1 MRRYFLLLC
10 GIMALVGAGC
20 GGGGDSAKS
29 DYVKQLN
36 DAGKALNTQ
45 LTALGTDISSQTDTA
60 GIATK
65 LNDGAGILDGVATK
79 LTKVKAPDKA
89 KAGHADLIKGVKDL
103 AGTFRQLA
111 TTAGSG
117 KIADV
122 TKAVSAVP
130 TSAGVTE
137 IAAATQKLTA
147 AGYKIG

>member
-1 MRRYFLLLC
+1 MRRYLLVLC
-10 GIMALVGAGC
+10 GIAALTGAGC
-20 GGGGDSAKS
+20 GGGNSAKD

-79 LTKVKAPDKA
+79 LTKVKTPDKA
-89 KAGHADLIKGVKDL
+89 TAGHAALIKGVKDL

-111 TTAGSG
+111 TTAQSG

-130 TSAGVTE
+130 TSPGVTE
-137 IAAATQKLTA
+137 IAAATQKLAA